1 MAKSRTPTGRF
12 DLRIVVLRR
21 VQGTPLANNETPET
35 WPDPDVE
42 DDAAAVAAATA
53 AGAGPKAYYAARDRI
68 GGNEIVAQAIRQSS
82 GSMRLRIKGRAIPIE
97 AVDRIRVVA
106 TGKVYQVTSEPLRES
121 AETVI
126 DVEIVIP
133 RETVTA

>member
-21 VQGTPLANNETPET
+21 VLGAPGTNNETPET
-35 WPDPDVE
+35 WPEPE
-42 DDAAAVAAATA
+42 
-53 AGAGPKAYYAARDRI
+53 AGTNEYFAARDRL
-68 GGNEIVAQAIRQSS
+68 GGNELVANAIRQSA
-82 GSMRLRIKGRAIPIE
+82 GSMRLRIKGRSIPIE
-97 AVDRIRVVA
+97 AVDRIRVKA
-106 TGKVYQVTSEPLRES
+106 TGKVYQVVAEPMRES

-133 RETVTA
+133 RETVAP

>member
-21 VQGTPLANNETPET
+21 VLGTPGDNNETPET
-35 WPDPDVE
+35 WPDPDVPA
-42 DDAAAVAAATA
+42 DAEAAVT
-53 AGAGPKAYYAARDRI
+53 AGAKRYYAARDRL
-68 GGNEIVAQAIRQSS
+68 GGNEMVANAIRQSA
-82 GSMRLRIKGRAIPIE
+82 GSMRLRIKGRNVPIE
-97 AVDRIRVVA
+97 AVDRVRVVA
-106 TGKVYQVTSEPLRES
+106 TGKVYQVVAEPMRES

>member
-21 VQGTPLANNETPET
+21 VLGTPGTNNETPES
-35 WPDPDVE
+35 WPDPDIPAQ
-42 DDAAAVAAATA
+42 AAAAAL
-53 AGAGPKAYYAARDRI
+53 AGAKAYYAARDRI

-106 TGKVYQVTSEPLRES
+106 TGKVYQVVSEPLRES